1 MPIRPALLIARIR
14 ARRATRPTM
23 RRVPKQ
29 AHPLNIEREYARTLD
44 GMMSTI
50 HQAVLATLLP
60 MFKGAELVNRH
71 DATKPTAFPFRIV
84 VVLADGTRR
93 EVSKAKTLGSAEA
106 TAAKVRGNPEITDP
120 THPQA
125 FFDQPIKAVIVEG
138 TEKTIETVPAVSL
151 PKSIP
156 IPHGESGS
164 PHAIVPRL
172 KALQLETE
180 RTFTSTKAGL
190 VAQGV
195 GVRTSKFNRVAIGD
209 QIKAVIGVDPLST
222 VEALTPGI
230 IDDFVAE
237 NVSLIQS
244 IPERYFS
251 EVNGIVSEAV
261 SKGTRASDVSA
272 AIQARYSVS
281 QSRAS
286 LIARDQVSKLNG
298 KLTETRQKGLGIS
311 RYTWRTSLDERV
323 RDTHQALEGTSHS
336 WDSPPS
342 VGHPGEDFQCRCRAE
357 PDLSALLGD

>member
-1 MPIRPALLIARIR
+1 MPVRPALLIARIR

-50 HQAVLATLLP
+50 NEMVKAAILP
-60 MFKGAELVNRH
+60 GLKDAQLVNHH
-71 DATKPTAFPFRIV
+71 DATGSTY
-84 VVLADGTRR
+84 
-93 EVSKAKTLGSAEA
+93 TLIPKLNAIKVQVA
-106 TAAKVRGNPEITDP
+106 RKFTAA
-120 THPQA
+120 
-125 FFDQPIKAVIVEG
+125 
-138 TEKTIETVPAVSL
+138 S
-151 PKSIP
+151 
-156 IPHGESGS
+156 
-164 PHAIVPRL
+164 
-172 KALQLETE
+172 
-180 RTFTSTKAGL
+180 AGL

-222 VEALTPGI
+222 VETLTPGI

-298 KLTETRQKGLGIS
+298 KLTETRQKGLGIN
-311 RYTWRTSLDERV
+311 RYTWRTSLDECV